1 MKKSMRTLI
10 NLFTLALL
18 LVGIVTCHTNNMKIF
33 QTGADLLVLN
43 SNIQFYNEQARK
55 TDNMTA
61 EAEKDFEARR
71 DIYNSEDFV
80 IRTFSNQNALIK
92 IAIIFLAFLSYPVMV
107 VVVAFQ
113 ILRTYYTLNKKTSK
127 RRAVLVR

>member
-18 LVGIVTCHTNNMKIF
+18 LVGIATCHTNNVKIF
-33 QTGADLLVLN
+33 QTASSLIVLN
-43 SNIQFYNEQARK
+43 DNIQFYNEQSRK
-55 TDNMTA
+55 TDSMTA
-61 EAEKDFEARR
+61 DAEKDFEARR

-80 IRTFSNQNALIK
+80 IRAFSNQNAVIK
-92 IAIIFLAFLSYPVMV
+92 IAIIFLAILSYPIMF

-113 ILRTYYTLNKKTSK
+113 ILKTYYTLKKKTSK
-127 RRAVLVR
+127 RKAV

>member
-18 LVGIVTCHTNNMKIF
+18 LVGIATCHTNNVKIF
-33 QTGADLLVLN
+33 QTASSLIVLN
-43 SNIQFYNEQARK
+43 DNIQFYNEQSRK
-55 TDNMTA
+55 TDSMTA
-61 EAEKDFEARR
+61 DAEKDFEARR

-80 IRTFSNQNALIK
+80 IRVFSNQNAVIK
-92 IAIIFLAFLSYPVMV
+92 IAIIFLAILSYPIMF

-113 ILRTYYTLNKKTSK
+113 ILKTYYTLKKKTSK
-127 RRAVLVR
+127 RKAV